1 MFFSRSVVA
10 LNSPDCIISFI
21 EQVCIAMVPGG
32 CVIKHP
38 LAELAAGASLERNE
52 SLWNLLWKDSDG
64 SADSAKYNPLKF
76 TFWMHNARGFRFPE
90 RSVND
95 IRYMFDKNDCLRKEH
110 FVDEAVEYFKKLWN
124 APQFR
129 NFHPSLVFLPFVA
142 ALLYPCI
149 VLDSCFNILSL
160 PPSSPLPSPISV
172 GRGPVRP
179 HWRQVDRR
187 PERTDFFRFV
197 EY

>member
-1 MFFSRSVVA
+1 MFLSHHRAVIPF
-10 LNSPDCIISFI
+10 PHPHCMISLI

-52 SLWNLLWKDSDG
+52 SFWLPKNC
-64 SADSAKYNPLKF
+64 ADINHLKF

>member
-1 MFFSRSVVA
+1 M
-10 LNSPDCIISFI
+10 ISLI

-76 TFWMHNARGFRFPE
+76 TFWMHNARGFKNPE
-90 RSVND
+90 D
-95 IRYMFDKNDCLRKEH
+95 AFFYDKDDHSEKPVFLRKIYL
-110 FVDEAVEYFKKLWN
+110 VDEAVEYFKKLWN
-124 APQFR
+124 APQFQK
-129 NFHPSLVFLPFVA
+129 FHPSLVFLPFVA